1 MDGSHLDMKNKAR
14 NLLVEDE
21 RETLKGAIKRERIK
35 RVSEYL
41 KRTEEFDKALDEG
54 LPQLE
59 INRRRK
65 LMDEARQKIAPWLK

>member
-1 MDGSHLDMKNKAR
+1 VDGSHLDMKNKAR

>member
-1 MDGSHLDMKNKAR
+1 MKNKAR